1 MAIAQKTWFGD
12 QYWKLGGGVTVWDSM
27 AYDPALDLLYI
38 GTGNGSTWNRKVRI
52 DGKGDNLF
60 LSSIVALKP
69 ETGDYVWHYQTT
81 PGESWDFTATQS
93 LILADLNI
101 DGKARK
107 VIMQRSEEH
116 TSELQSLMRSSYA
129 VFCLKKTNQRDTLYA
144 IRTDTARNK
153 NSYE

>member
-1 MAIAQKTWFGD
+1 MRISDWSSD
-12 QYWKLGGGVTVWDSM
+12 VCSSD
-27 AYDPALDLLYI
+27 LYI
-38 GTGNGSTWNRKVRI
+38 GTGNGSTWNRKVRS

-101 DGKARK
+101 DGEERK
-107 VIMQRSEEH
+107 GNMQAPTNGFSHVIDRSKGEVV
-116 TSELQSLMRSSYA
+116 SA
-129 VFCLKKTNQRDTLYA
+129 KTYDKGLRA
-144 IRTDTARNK
+144 TDIT
-153 NSYE
+153 